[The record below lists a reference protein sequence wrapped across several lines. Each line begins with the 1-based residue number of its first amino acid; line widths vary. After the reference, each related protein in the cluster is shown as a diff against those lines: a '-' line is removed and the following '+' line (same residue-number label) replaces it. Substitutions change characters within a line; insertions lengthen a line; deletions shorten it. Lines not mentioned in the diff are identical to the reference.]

1 MKVLEP
7 DDAGL
12 AEAAALLKRGQPV
25 AIPTETVYGLA
36 ARFDAPDAVAAV
48 YQAKDRPRF
57 DPLIVHIA
65 HPADLISLV
74 CLDGFSDLGRARLQQ
89 LMGLWPGPLTLV
101 LPKAKIVHDLVTSGL
116 PTVAVRC
123 PGHPVARA
131 IVAKAGCPL
140 VAPSANRFGHVSP
153 TQAAHVQEELGTRV
167 VAVVDGG
174 ACTVGIESTIVGLE
188 PEGQMTLLRPGGI
201 TKEDLESTVGP
212 VEERGDQAGVT
223 APGQMARHYA
233 PRTRLVRLESAL
245 EDASIDSLGLGEEGG
260 DRPLAV
266 LCFGA
271 PPEPTVDALQSSWAG
286 PVHVRVLAPD
296 GLLSTAAQRLFG
308 CIRELDALDAGVI
321 LVEPVPGDTGLS
333 HAINDRLRRASRGH
347 HS

>member
-1 MKVLEP
+1 MKVLAP

-12 AEAAALLKRGQPV
+12 AEAAALLRGGQPV
-25 AIPTETVYGLA
+25 GIPTETVYGLA
-36 ARFDAPDAVAAV
+36 ARFDDPDAVAAV
-48 YQAKDRPRF
+48 FQAKDRPRL

-65 HPADLISLV
+65 YPGDLAPLV
-74 CLDGFSDLGRARLQQ
+74 NLEGFSSLGLARLRQ

-101 LPKAKIVHDLVTSGL
+101 LPKAEIVHDLVTSGL

-131 IVAKAGCPL
+131 IVGRTGCPL

-153 TQAAHVQEELGTRV
+153 TEALHVQEELGARV

-174 ACTVGIESTIVGLE
+174 SCSVGIESTIVGLDE
-188 PEGQMTLLRPGGI
+188 EGTMTLLRPGVI
-201 TKEDLESTVGP
+201 SKEDLQSTVGP
-212 VEERGDQAGVT
+212 LQERGEGEQVT

-233 PRTRLVRLESAL
+233 PRSRLIRLGGVLGDEPL
-245 EDASIDSLGLGEEGG
+245 EPFHPGGEAPLG
-260 DRPLAV
+260 V
-266 LCFGA
+266 LCFSTPA
-271 PPEPTVDALQSSWAG
+271 AQTLHAVQSSWEG

-296 GLLSTAAQRLFG
+296 GLSSTAAKRLFAS
-308 CIRELDALDAGVI
+308 IRELDALEPAVI
-321 LVEPVPGDTGLS
+321 LAEPVPGETGLS

-347 HS
+347 Q

>member
-1 MKVLEP
+1 LKVLAP

-12 AEAAALLKRGQPV
+12 AEAAALLKGGQPV
-25 AIPTETVYGLA
+25 GIPTETVYGLA
-36 ARFDAPDAVAAV
+36 ARFDDPDAVAAV
-48 YQAKDRPRF
+48 YQAKDRPRL

-65 HPADLISLV
+65 HPGDLSPLV
-74 CLDGFSDLGRARLQQ
+74 CLDGFSSLGLARLQQ

-101 LPKAKIVHDLVTSGL
+101 LPKSETVHDLVTSGL

-131 IVAKAGCPL
+131 IVARAGCPL

-153 TQAAHVQEELGTRV
+153 TEAVHVQEELGERV

-174 ACTVGIESTIVGLE
+174 ACAVGIESTIVGLDH
-188 PEGQMTLLRPGGI
+188 EGQMTLLRPGVI
-201 TKEDLESTVGP
+201 SKEDLHSTVGP
-212 VEERGDQAGVT
+212 LQERGDREGVT

-233 PRTRLVRLESAL
+233 PRTRLVRLEGAL
-245 EDASIDSLGLGEEGG
+245 GDVSLEPFHPGEET
-260 DRPLAV
+260 PLAI
-266 LCFGA
+266 LCFRS
-271 PPEPTVDALQSSWAG
+271 PSEPTLHAVQSSWAG

-296 GLLSTAAQRLFG
+296 ELLSTAAKRLFA
-308 CIRELDALDAGVI
+308 CVRELDALEPAVI

-333 HAINDRLRRASRGH
+333 YAINDRLRRASRGH
-347 HS
+347 Q